1 MNSLREWLTAHGR
14 THFLPGDVLRP
25 DLEHE
30 LFALVRQHRTAL
42 GKPVA
47 GYGPITAADANA
59 ALQWREQQEV

>member
-1 MNSLREWLTAHGR
+1 MDALRAWLTDRGR
-14 THFLPGDVLRP
+14 SSFVPGDVLRP

-42 GKPVA
+42 GKPVV

-59 ALQWREQQEV
+59 ALEWREQQET